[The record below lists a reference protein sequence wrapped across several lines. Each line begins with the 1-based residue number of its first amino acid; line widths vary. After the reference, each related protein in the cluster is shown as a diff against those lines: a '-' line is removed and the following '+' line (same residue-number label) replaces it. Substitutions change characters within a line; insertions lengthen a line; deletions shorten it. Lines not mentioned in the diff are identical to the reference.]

1 MGGTGGGKKMWPKG
15 EKPACRLQ
23 CFWPV
28 DKECPF
34 WEEYHEI
41 RYPIRTGAL
50 AGCPLPAV

>member
-28 DKECPF
+28 DKESVLSGKSIMKSDIP
-34 WEEYHEI
+34 
-41 RYPIRTGAL
+41 
-50 AGCPLPAV
+50 